1 MAEPQGAVRR
11 SRYRQRPLPLP
22 DLVGQ
27 RVPIPSLLFMRRIC
41 YNRIYLCLFR
51 YHCGNIK
58 QRCYFPFKTMT
69 KVFVIFFNLFSIIY
83 FVYTKIETKTVE
95 ESNAKDL
102 ILRVGM
108 TTYY

>member
-1 MAEPQGAVRR
+1 
-11 SRYRQRPLPLP
+11 
-22 DLVGQ
+22 
-27 RVPIPSLLFMRRIC
+27 
-41 YNRIYLCLFR
+41 
-51 YHCGNIK
+51 
-58 QRCYFPFKTMT
+58 MT
-69 KVFVIFFNLFSIIY
+69 KVFVIFLNLFSIIY